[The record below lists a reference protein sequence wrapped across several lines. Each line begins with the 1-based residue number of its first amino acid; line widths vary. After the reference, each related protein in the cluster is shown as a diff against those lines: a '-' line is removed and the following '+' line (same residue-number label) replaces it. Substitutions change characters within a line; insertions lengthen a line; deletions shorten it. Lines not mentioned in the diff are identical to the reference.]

1 MPHPK
6 HTDGGFVFPHF
17 AIDAIRQQDGRDLTR
32 FDIDFDLPDHF
43 LAEFPPAI
51 YLTPRPDLGDVSQG
65 KLVSMFTIDP
75 CAPASSMPL
84 SWSAREYDLNDSAGG
99 LSMNRLF
106 LKLATTLLVS
116 SVLYSTSGAA
126 QESLTTKKAAIVQ
139 ITQGP
144 EIERADPDFA
154 IIRWTSNNPGGT
166 PEHYGVVHYGTNP
179 KELSQTAKSPIRLN
193 PDHAE
198 TVFRVRM
205 EDLKPGITYYYTVD
219 SMGGDGTRDGV
230 ESTVYHFTT
239 PAVLQE
245 P

>member
-1 MPHPK
+1 M
-6 HTDGGFVFPHF
+6 
-17 AIDAIRQQDGRDLTR
+17 
-32 FDIDFDLPDHF
+32 
-43 LAEFPPAI
+43 
-51 YLTPRPDLGDVSQG
+51 TPL
-65 KLVSMFTIDP
+65 
-75 CAPASSMPL
+75 
-84 SWSAREYDLNDSAGG
+84 EG

-106 LKLATTLLVS
+106 LATTLLVS
-116 SVLYSTSGAA
+116 SLLYSTPGAA
-126 QESLTTKKAAIVQ
+126 QESPTTKKGAIVR

-179 KELSQTAKSPIRLN
+179 KELSLTAKSPIRLN

-205 EDLKPGITYYYTVD
+205 EDLKPGTTYHYTVD

-230 ESTVYHFTT
+230 ESTVEPGFSGAGVWDESHPRRAETRLRLRALARKPTVYQFTT
-239 PAVLQE
+239 PADLQE